1 MKIYLQS
8 RGFEQDY
15 NWVDEVQ
22 KIVDNPDIFNKFGN
36 LLQATKRSLLFAQS
50 QDKLLLSVT
59 NIESPNRQ
67 DYQNRKIRVSIAWVS
82 EYNPDNLDY
91 FRYLAIRILKSFI
104 GQDDF
109 TQKISDGVESGGE
122 NGFTVKSFDVLEPPQ
137 DESSSLAIKQ
147 NSVLPQKLSK
157 IEDDNFQ
164 TLIQDLITDL
174 ESCDLPKED
183 GPLVV
188 VTGIQDKAVFDNA
201 RVWRGIAKFTGEN
214 LEKKSSINPII
225 PAIIVV
231 LILAGILIM
240 VITLNQPKQSS
251 PTQTPSKELEDKQS
265 QQQECQRES
274 SIPCLENS
282 KLEDQSSRI
291 FPMVNRR
298 I

>member
-8 RGFEQDY
+8 GGVEQDHDY
-15 NWVDEVQ
+15 NWVDEAKKSV
-22 KIVDNPDIFNKFGN
+22 KSPDIFNKFDN
-36 LLQATKRSLLFAQS
+36 LLQATKPSLLFTKS
-50 QDKLLLSVT
+50 QNQLLLSVT
-59 NIESPNRQ
+59 DIESLDRK
-67 DYQNRKIRVSIAWVS
+67 DYQNRKIRVSVAWVS

-109 TQKISDGVESGGE
+109 TQKISDAVESGGE
-122 NGFTVKSFDVLEPPQ
+122 NGFTVKSFDIFKPSQ
-137 DESSSLAIKQ
+137 GNSNSLAIKQ

-164 TLIQDLITDL
+164 KLIQDLITDL

-214 LEKKSSINPII
+214 LEKKSSIKPII
-225 PAIIVV
+225 LSTLIGV
-231 LILAGILIM
+231 LILTVILI
-240 VITLNQPKQSS
+240 VITTLNQPKMLKPS
-251 PTQTPSKELEDKQS
+251 PQKTPIS
-265 QQQECQRES
+265 QENWHPPLS
-274 SIPCLENS
+274 LSNHSIQFK
-282 KLEDQSSRI
+282 KL
-291 FPMVNRR
+291 
-298 I
+298 